1 MNYDIIVIGSGPA
14 GISAAIYAK
23 RSNVNVVIISKKD
36 TTLYKADKIDNYY
49 GFATTISGEE
59 LYENGLKQAENLGI
73 EIIEDEVVGINY
85 DGNYSIDGINGSYT
99 AKAVIMATGS
109 KKAKTPIKGADDFL
123 GKGLSYCAICDGFFY
138 RKKKVGVFGSGE
150 YALHEAKVLSNI
162 CSEVIIYTNGENTN
176 ITEFTINSKKI
187 VSLQGEEKLEAL
199 VFEDGTKE
207 ELDGLFVAIGSAG
220 TTDLALKLGAIV
232 ENNKVVINSKMET
245 NMPGFYA
252 CGDATGGLLQISK
265 AVYEGSMAGLEAS
278 KFVKG
283 K

>member
-1 MNYDIIVIGSGPA
+1 MIYDIIVIGSGPA
-14 GISAAIYAK
+14 GVTAAIYAK
-23 RSNVNVVIISKKD
+23 RSNTNVVIISKKD
-36 TTLYKADKIDNYY
+36 STLHKADKIDNYY
-49 GFATTISGEE
+49 GFTETISGSE

-73 EIIEDEVVGINY
+73 KIIEDEVVGLNY
-85 DGNYSIDGINGSYT
+85 DGDYLIDGIKGSYK
-99 AKAVIMATGS
+99 AKSVIMATGS
-109 KKAKTPIKGADDFL
+109 KKAKTPIKGADDYL

-150 YALHEAKVLSNI
+150 YALHEAKILSNM
-162 CSEVIIYTNGENTN
+162 CKEVIIFTNGDETD
-176 ITEFTINSKKI
+176 ITEFKVIDKKI
-187 VSLQGEEKLEAL
+187 KSLQGQAKLEKV
-199 VFEDGTKE
+199 VFEDGSEE
-207 ELDGLFVAIGSAG
+207 ELEGLFVAIGSAG
-220 TTDLALKLGAIV
+220 TTDLALKLGVLV
-232 ENNKVVINSKMET
+232 ENNKIVINSKTET

>member
-1 MNYDIIVIGSGPA
+1 MIYDIIVIGSGPA
-14 GISAAIYAK
+14 GVTAAIYAK

-36 TTLYKADKIDNYY
+36 STLHKADKIDNYY
-49 GFATTISGEE
+49 GFTETISGTE
-59 LYENGLKQAENLGI
+59 LYENGLKQAAKLGI
-73 EIIEDEVVGINY
+73 EIIEDEVVGLNY
-85 DGNYSIDGINGSYT
+85 EGDYAVDGINDSYR

-109 KKAKTPIKGADDFL
+109 KKAKTPIKDADDYL

-150 YALHEAKVLSNI
+150 YALHEAKILSNM
-162 CSEVIIYTNGENTN
+162 CKEVIVFTNGENTN
-176 ITEFTINSKKI
+176 INEFRVINKKI
-187 VSLQGEEKLEAL
+187 KSLTGDERLEK
-199 VFEDGTKE
+199 VIFEDGTTE

-220 TTDLALKLGAIV
+220 TTDLALKLGVMV
-232 ENNKVVINSKMET
+232 ENNKVVINSKTET

-278 KFVKG
+278 KFIKRN
-283 K
+283 

>member
-1 MNYDIIVIGSGPA
+1 MIYDIIVIGSGPA

-23 RSNVNVVIISKKD
+23 RSNTNVIIISKKD
-36 TTLYKADKIDNYY
+36 STLYKADKIDNYY
-49 GFATTISGEE
+49 GFPTTISGEE
-59 LYENGLKQAENLGI
+59 LYENGLKQAENLGVQ
-73 EIIEDEVVGINY
+73 IIEDEIVGLNY
-85 DGNYSIDGINGSYT
+85 DGNYSVDGINDSYT

-109 KKAKTPIKGADDFL
+109 KKAKTPIKGADDYL
-123 GKGLSYCAICDGFFY
+123 GRGLSYCAICDGFFY

-162 CSEVIIYTNGENTN
+162 CSEVIIFTNGEEAK
-176 ITEFTINSKKI
+176 ISEFAINSKKI

-199 VFEDGTKE
+199 IFEDGTKE

-220 TTDLALKLGAIV
+220 TTDLALKLGVIV
-232 ENNKVVINSKMET
+232 ENNKVVINNKMET

>member
-1 MNYDIIVIGSGPA
+1 MTYDIIVIGSGPA
-14 GISAAIYAK
+14 GISAAIYSK
-23 RSNVNVVIISKKD
+23 RSNANVVIISKKD
-36 TTLYKADKIDNYY
+36 STLYKADKIDNYY

-162 CSEVIIYTNGENTN
+162 CSEVIIFTNGDETN
-176 ITEFTINSKKI
+176 INEFTINSKKI

-220 TTDLALKLGAIV
+220 TTDLALKLGVMV